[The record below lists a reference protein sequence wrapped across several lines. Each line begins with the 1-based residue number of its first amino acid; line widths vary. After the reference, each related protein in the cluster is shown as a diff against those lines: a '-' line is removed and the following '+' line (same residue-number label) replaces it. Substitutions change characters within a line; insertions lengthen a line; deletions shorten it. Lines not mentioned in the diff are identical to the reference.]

1 MGMQTDVKSSHT
13 NQSGFLVLGRNRIKG
28 FLAISGTSAGTVN
41 VWDTTTAPV
50 AVTYGRAGTL
60 ITVTLASH
68 GLSTG
73 DVVGLTFA
81 PASGT
86 SATNGNYVVTVLT
99 SSTYTVTDINT
110 GTIVAGTAGTQG
122 TRWLTSFDTAA
133 VLTSGSPQTVY
144 CIVPGEGML
153 VQSGLYAQMTNQDS
167 FTVFYG

>member
-13 NQSGFLVLGRNRIKG
+13 NQSGFLVLGRNRLKG

-41 VWDTTTAPV
+41 VWDTITAPV

-153 VQSGLYAQMTNQDS
+153 VQSGLYAQMSNQDS

>member
-13 NQSGFLVLGRNRIKG
+13 NQSGFLVLGRNRLKG

>member
-1 MGMQTDVKSSHT
+1 MGMQTDVKSAHT
-13 NQSGFLVLGRNRIKG
+13 NQSGFLVLGRNRLKG
-28 FLAISGTSAGTVN
+28 FLSVAGSSAGTVN

-50 AVTYGRAGTL
+50 AMTYARSGYT

-68 GLSTG
+68 GLNTG
-73 DVVGLTFA
+73 DVIGLTFA

-122 TRWLTSFDTAA
+122 TRWLTSFDTSA
-133 VLTSGSPQTVY
+133 VTTSGTSQTVY
-144 CIVPGEGML
+144 VLVPGEGMI
-153 VQSGLYAQMTNQDS
+153 VNNGLYAQMTNQDS

>member
-1 MGMQTDVKSSHT
+1 MGMQTDVKSAHT
-13 NQSGFLVLGRNRIKG
+13 NQSGFLVLGRNRLKG
-28 FLAISGTSAGTVN
+28 FLAVAGTSAGTVN

-50 AVTYGRAGTL
+50 AVTYGRAATL

-68 GLSTG
+68 GLVTG
-73 DVVGLTFA
+73 DTVGLTFGV
-81 PASGT
+81 ASGT

-110 GTIVAGTAGTQG
+110 GTIAAGTAATQG

-133 VLTSGSPQTVY
+133 VNTTGTPQAGYVL
-144 CIVPGEGML
+144 VPGEGMI
-153 VQSGLYAQMTNQDS
+153 VTNGLYAQMTNQDG

>member
-1 MGMQTDVKSSHT
+1 MMQTDVLSAHT
-13 NQSGFLVLGRNRIKG
+13 NQSGFLTAGGRTRLRG
-28 FLAISGTSAGTVN
+28 FLAISSATAGTVN

-50 AVTYGRAGTL
+50 SVTYARSSAT

-68 GLSTG
+68 GLTTG

-99 SSTYTVTDINT
+99 SSTYTVTDINS

-122 TRWLTSFDTAA
+122 TRWLTSFDTSA
-133 VLTSGSPQTVY
+133 VTTSGTAQTVY
-144 CIVPGEGML
+144 ALLPGEGML
-153 VQSGLYAQMTNQDS
+153 VRNGLYAQLSNQDS
-167 FTVFYG
+167 FTVYYG

>member
-13 NQSGFLVLGRNRIKG
+13 NQSGFLVLGRSRLKG

-81 PASGT
+81 AASGT

-110 GTIVAGTAGTQG
+110 GTIVAGTAATQG

-153 VQSGLYAQMTNQDS
+153 VLNGLYAQMTNQDS